1 MIFLKYDYND
11 IDKIHSII
19 FNKQI
24 IFVFVKLIETKIM
37 KTIYTILEDVSELNV
52 RKIAYS
58 GNKKIAFF
66 KLTISLI
73 IIFFST
79 KHLTSNFYKLEF
91 VSSIL
96 FLTSLISIVYSS
108 YISSN
113 AIFKIIFNK
122 QALDN
127 NGNFQIEE
135 LQSPNSIPLMLFWS
149 LFIGI
154 NIITFSY
161 INNCNNDY
169 VEKQLHLYGKTVKVK
184 IKNIS
189 INPKSSPSAEF
200 LFENK
205 NKIVKGSLEAREF
218 KENDETY
225 ITFSTENPNIIVWTD
240 IRQNEIKKQL
250 IDHQKTAFI
259 KIKEVYFNPKLGKR
273 AKFDI
278 KYNEKIIECNLPAK
292 NFKKGDSTTVVYS
305 RFNLNIMGWT
315 YNEAIYQ

>member
-1 MIFLKYDYND
+1 VIFLKCDYNY
-11 IDKIHSII
+11 INKIHSII
-19 FNKQI
+19 FYKQI

-37 KTIYTILEDVSELNV
+37 KTIHTILEDISKFNV

-58 GNKKIAFF
+58 GNKKIAFL

-73 IIFFST
+73 LIFFCT
-79 KHLTSNFYKLEF
+79 KLLTSNYHKLE
-91 VSSIL
+91 VVSLILLLTSSI
-96 FLTSLISIVYSS
+96 SIIYSS

-149 LFIGI
+149 LIIGM

-169 VEKQLHLYGKTVKVK
+169 EEKQLHLYGKTVKVK
-184 IKNIS
+184 INKIS

-205 NKIVKGSLEAREF
+205 NKIINGSLSAREF

-225 ITFSTENPNIIVWTD
+225 VTFSTENPNIIVWTD
-240 IRQNEIKKQL
+240 IRQKEIKKQL
-250 IDHQKTAFI
+250 FDHQKTAYI
-259 KIKEVYFNPKLGKR
+259 KIKEVYFNPKLGNR
-273 AKFDI
+273 AKFDLN
-278 KYNEKIIECNLPAK
+278 YNGKTIECNLPAK

-315 YNEAIYQ
+315 YKEAIYQ